1 MSASIVGVGACS
13 PIGFDARQT
22 ALAIRAR
29 KIVPRPMSLVDRN
42 GHRFGSAR
50 VLGLREDLYGTERLV
65 AMGARALREAARDAG
80 VPHDRPVRVLVGVAE
95 RGRPLPAG
103 EAEALS
109 ARVFL
114 PDLERASGQ
123 RIDGAGS
130 EVVRLGHA
138 GMAVMLE
145 RAIAQGG
152 GEPILVGC
160 VDTYHHPETIRWL
173 ERELRVL
180 GESIHNGFIPSEG
193 AAFVALGS
201 ARVGASSP
209 DRRPI
214 ARVLS
219 AAAGVDQVPDG
230 QPRLAEVMTELVR
243 SGATKIGAHVVPWVL
258 TDMNGE
264 RHRSREWSF
273 VSIRNKEALQGGVT
287 REDHLGQ
294 LVGDAGAAT
303 GALGVAYAATAFRI
317 GFAPATSTLIALH
330 SDGDER
336 GVVVLEAVS

>member
-1 MSASIVGVGACS
+1 MSASIYGVGACS

-22 ALAIRAR
+22 SLAIRAR
-29 KIVPRPMSLVDRN
+29 KIVPRPMALVDRN

-50 VLGLREDLYGTERLV
+50 VLGLPEDLYGSERVV
-65 AMGARALREAARDAG
+65 AIGARALREAARDAG
-80 VPHDRPVRVLVGVAE
+80 IAHDRPVRVFVGVAE

-103 EAEALS
+103 DAESLS
-109 ARVFL
+109 ARVLL

-145 RAIAQGG
+145 RAMAQGG

-160 VDTYHHPETIRWL
+160 IDTYHHPETIRWL

-201 ARVGASSP
+201 GSAS
-209 DRRPI
+209 RTEKRPI
-214 ARVLS
+214 AKIVS
-219 AAAGVDQVPDG
+219 AVAGVDQVPEG
-230 QPRLAEVMTELVR
+230 EPRLAEVMTELVR
-243 SGATKIGAHVVPWVL
+243 SGAAKLGARVVPWVM

-264 RHRSREWSF
+264 RHRTREWTF
-273 VSIRNKEALQGGVT
+273 VSIRNKDALQGGVT

-303 GALGVAYAATAFRI
+303 GALGVAYAVTAFRI
-317 GFAPATSTLIALH
+317 GFAPASSILLALH

-336 GVVVLEAVS
+336 GVVVLEAAS

>member
-1 MSASIVGVGACS
+1 MSANIVGVGACS

-29 KIVPRPMSLVDRN
+29 KIVPRPMSVLDRH

-50 VLGLREDLYGTERLV
+50 VLGLREDLYGVARLV
-65 AMGARALREAARDAG
+65 AIGARALREAARDAG
-80 VPHDRPVRVLVGVAE
+80 VPQDRPVRVLLGVAE
-95 RGRPLPAG
+95 RGRPLPDG

-109 ARVFL
+109 ARVLL

-145 RAIAQGG
+145 RAMSQGG
-152 GEPILVGC
+152 GGDPILVGC
-160 VDTYHHPETIRWL
+160 IDTYHHPETIRWL
-173 ERELRVL
+173 EKELRVL

-193 AAFVALGS
+193 AAFVA
-201 ARVGASSP
+201 VGAATP
-209 DRRPI
+209 NKRPI
-214 ARVLS
+214 AKLLS

-243 SGATKIGAHVVPWVL
+243 SGAARLGARVVPWVL

-273 VSIRNKEALQGGVT
+273 VSIRNKESLQGGLT

-303 GALGVAYAATAFRI
+303 GALGVAYAVTAFRI
-317 GFAPATSTLIALH
+317 GFAPATSSLLALH